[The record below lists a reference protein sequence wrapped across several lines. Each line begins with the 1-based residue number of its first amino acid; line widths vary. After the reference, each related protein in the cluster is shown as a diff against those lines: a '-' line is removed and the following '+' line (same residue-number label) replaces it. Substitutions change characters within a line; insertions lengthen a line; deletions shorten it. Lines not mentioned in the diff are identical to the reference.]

1 MRSNNTLEVGTN
13 VDSGTISFANRLSR
27 QFEITIISWVAF
39 AVCWHDTFIFL
50 TKYISRKITVTESA
64 PVGTVTQTV
73 ATTTTFL
80 LQCTNS
86 QIHKPEDMCGDG
98 SGPMPI
104 FSYEAPT
111 TTDHTTTDYTTT
123 DHTTTDQTT
132 TDQTTTDQTTT
143 DHTTT
148 DLTTTDPATTTDAS
162 TVTPPG
168 NIWTTG
174 QTPGQTN

>member
-1 MRSNNTLEVGTN
+1 MRSNSTVEVGSN

-27 QFEITIISWVAF
+27 QFEITITSWVAF
-39 AVCWHDTFIFL
+39 AGCWHDTYIFL
-50 TKYISRKITVTESA
+50 TKYLSRDITVTESA
-64 PVGTVTQTV
+64 LIGTVTQTV

-123 DHTTTDQTT
+123 DHTTTDVP
-132 TDQTTTDQTTT
+132 
-143 DHTTT
+143 
-148 DLTTTDPATTTDAS
+148 TTTDPATTTDAS